1 MDLFAKFENKLGPIG
16 DYAEQAPG
24 YFAFPKLEGEIGNR
38 MMFNGKER
46 IVWSLN
52 NYLGLANHPEVRK
65 ADKDAA
71 EQYGLA
77 YPMGARMMSGN
88 SNHHEKLEKDL
99 AEFVGKPDAML
110 FNYGYQGMVSA
121 IDCLCSRRD
130 VVVYDAESHACIID
144 GLRMHP
150 GHRYVYKHNNV
161 EDCEKQLQRATEMA
175 AQTGGGILV
184 ITEGVFGMSGN
195 QGKIK
200 EIAALK
206 SKYEFRLFV
215 DDAHGFGTMGKTG
228 AGIGEEQ
235 GCMDQIDIYFSTFA
249 KSMASIGGFIA
260 ADTQVLKFLR
270 YNMRSQVFAKSLPM
284 AIVVGN
290 QKRLDMLKSMPELKA
305 KLWHNVNRLQNGLRE
320 RGFDIGTTNTPV
332 TPVLMHGGLFDA
344 TQLIFDMR
352 ENYNIFCSV
361 VVYPVIPKG
370 QIILRLIP
378 TAAHTDEDIDL
389 TLKAF
394 SELRDK
400 IANKE
405 YPQEMPDIKSAIM
418 QSA

>member
-1 MDLFAKFENKLGPIG
+1 MDLFAKFESKLGPIG
-16 DYAEQAPG
+16 DYAEKAPG
-24 YFAFPKLEGEIGNR
+24 YFAFPKLEGEIDNR
-38 MMFNGKER
+38 MMFQGKER

-65 ADKDAA
+65 ADAEAAA
-71 EQYGLA
+71 EWGLA

-88 SNHHEKLEKDL
+88 TNKHEYLEQQL
-99 AEFVGKPDAML
+99 AEFVGKEDAML

-121 IDCLCSRRD
+121 IDSLCSRRD
-130 VVVYDAESHACIID
+130 VIVYDAESHACIID
-144 GLRMHP
+144 GVRLHP

-175 AQTGGGILV
+175 ATTDGGILV

-195 QGKIK
+195 QGKVR

-235 GCMDQIDIYFSTFA
+235 DCMDQIDIYFSTFA
-249 KSMASIGGFIA
+249 KSMASIGGFLA
-260 ADTQVLKFLR
+260 ADKSILKFLR

-284 AIVVGN
+284 AIVMGN
-290 QKRLDMLKSMPELKA
+290 IKRLELLRTRPELKE

-332 TPVLMHGGLFDA
+332 TPVVMKGGLFDA
-344 TQLIFDMR
+344 TQLIYDMR

-370 QIILRLIP
+370 MIILRLIP

-400 IANKE
+400 VEQKL
-405 YPQEMPDIKSAIM
+405 YPQEMPNISGTM
-418 QSA
+418 QPA